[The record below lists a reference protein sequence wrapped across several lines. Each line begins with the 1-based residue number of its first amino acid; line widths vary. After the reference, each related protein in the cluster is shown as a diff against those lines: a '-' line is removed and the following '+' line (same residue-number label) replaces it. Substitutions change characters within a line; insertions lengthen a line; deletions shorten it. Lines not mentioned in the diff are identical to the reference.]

1 MKETLRKYNAVKEQH
16 AQYVTDYRKVDQVWS
31 QRPAVFGRAE
41 NTGLL
46 GFGFLGL

>member
-1 MKETLRKYNAVKEQH
+1 MKETLRKYNAIKEEH
-16 AQYVTDYRKVDQVWS
+16 AKIVTDYRKVDKAWS
-31 QRPAVFGRAE
+31 QRPAAFGRAE